1 MLNRSVVSFFAFLAT
16 ILSVTLF
23 ALSAWWAMTG
33 RINEIDA
40 VFMTGGWLL
49 AAILFGSRSADA
61 AYLEPLSIVKG
72 R

>member
-33 RINEIDA
+33 RINEVDA

-49 AAILFGSRSADA
+49 AAILFGYRSADA
-61 AYLEPLSIVKG
+61 AFLEPLSIVKG

>member
-1 MLNRSVVSFFAFLAT
+1 MLNRSVVSFFAFLAA

-23 ALSAWWAMTG
+23 AMSVRWTVTG
-33 RINEIDA
+33 HTGIDS

-49 AAILFGSRSADA
+49 AAIIFGYRSADPA
-61 AYLEPLSIVKG
+61 FLEPLSIVKG

>member
-1 MLNRSVVSFFAFLAT
+1 MLNRGVVSFLAFLAA

-23 ALSAWWAMTG
+23 VLSGWWAMTG
-33 RINEIDA
+33 RMGQIDA
-40 VFMTGGWLL
+40 MFMTSGWLL

-61 AYLEPLSIVKG
+61 AFLEPLSIVKG

>member
-1 MLNRSVVSFFAFLAT
+1 MLNRGVVSFFAFLAA

-23 ALSAWWAMTG
+23 AMSAWWSMTG
-33 RINEIDA
+33 RINEVDS

-49 AAILFGSRSADA
+49 AAILFGYRSADPV
-61 AYLEPLSIVKG
+61 YLEPLSIVKG